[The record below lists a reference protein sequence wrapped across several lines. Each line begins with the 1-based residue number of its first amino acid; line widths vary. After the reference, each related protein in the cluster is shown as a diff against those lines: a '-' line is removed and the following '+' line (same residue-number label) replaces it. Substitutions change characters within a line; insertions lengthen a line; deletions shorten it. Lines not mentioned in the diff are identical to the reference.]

1 MDELEKLLARHRE
14 EKRKVKFEI
23 MANDAVT
30 GEKICSTSLLLLD
43 GKAYQMR
50 EHLIMG
56 DTLAM
61 GSLRELQVD
70 SVRISPFTEEAT

>member
-30 GEKICSTSLLLLD
+30 GEKICSASLLLLD

-50 EHLIMG
+50 DHLIIG

-70 SVRISPFTEEAT
+70 SVRISPFTEAAT